1 MPVFT
6 VHEPLRALRTVLAAR
21 ALRRSLLAYL
31 LFNTAEW
38 AVWVAILVYAY
49 QQGGTAAAALAS
61 LVQLLPAAAVAP
73 LAAIMGDRA
82 PRERVLPWIY

>member
-1 MPVFT
+1 MPALNAY
-6 VHEPLRALRTVLAAR
+6 EPLRALRTVLAAR

-49 QQGGTAAAALAS
+49 QNGGAAAAAAAS
-61 LVQLLPAAAVAP
+61 PAAAPTALEAGTAP
-73 LAAIMGDRA
+73 EPPA
-82 PRERVLPWIY
+82 PDAGPGKPG